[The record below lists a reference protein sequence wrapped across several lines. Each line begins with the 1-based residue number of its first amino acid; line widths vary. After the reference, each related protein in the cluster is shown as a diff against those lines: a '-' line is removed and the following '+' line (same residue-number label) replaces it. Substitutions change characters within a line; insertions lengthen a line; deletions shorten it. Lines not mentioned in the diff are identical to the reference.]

1 MDWNPYVVG
10 VVRGD
15 RLVARYGDVLV
26 FVDDDGQSA
35 GEFLAGLESAAH
47 TPHPSAAITERLAGL
62 IVGGGSTHVPAFGV
76 VAPLPEGLLVILRG
90 RVKATIETADGVR
103 TLSGEGAYT
112 WVDQVLPETV
122 TQVGVTGAEVAVAQ
136 SCPHTDL
143 RAGVVP
149 GGGFVLDRARTASE
163 QVPEPQALV
172 ETQMRQGQ
180 PDDGEL
186 TQLAPAKVPR
196 VAPESS
202 KFDTAGTVLVAEDG
216 AVYPLDRAYVLGRDP
231 LADKTVHDAAAT
243 PIAVLNDQHVSRVHA
258 FISIDGDRV
267 RVRDA
272 STPGGTFIAAP
283 RAKEW
288 IQVGA
293 APAELPV
300 GWSLRIGERIFIH
313 RGRDR
318 S

>member
-1 MDWNPYVVG
+1 MDRNPYVVG

-15 RLVARYGDVLV
+15 RLVARYGDVVV

-35 GEFLAGLESAAH
+35 GEFLAGIESAAH

-62 IVGGGSTHVPAFGV
+62 IVGGGSTYVPAFGV

-90 RVKATIETADGVR
+90 SVNAAIETADGVR
-103 TLSGEGAYT
+103 TLSGERAYT

-122 TQVGVTGAEVAVAQ
+122 TQVGVTSAEVAVAQ

-163 QVPEPQALV
+163 KVPEPQALV

-180 PDDGEL
+180 PDDGAP
-186 TQLAPAKVPR
+186 TQLAQPGMPR
-196 VAPESS
+196 VAPEMS
-202 KFDTAGTVLVAEDG
+202 TAGTVLVAEDG
-216 AVYPLDRAYVLGRDP
+216 AVYPLDRPYVLGRDP
-231 LADKTVHDAAAT
+231 LADKAVHDAAAT
-243 PIAVLNDQHVSRVHA
+243 PIAVHNDQHVSRVHA

-288 IQVGA
+288 IQVGT

-300 GWSLRIGERIFIH
+300 GWSLRIGEQIFTH
-313 RGRDR
+313 RGGDR